1 MGSSSNLL
9 HYQNKNSILRKC
21 EKLFPFML
29 AKLVSKWV
37 MPVGNFTAW
46 NMVFSQTVKCH
57 LTRPLVVVMIH
68 STPFSLKLVL
78 ANMSHVPFS
87 LIWNQLL
94 LMKSALVHT
103 DNFSTQNNSS
113 LVKKMLPTTTPE
125 VTTPLVKKSSN

>member
-37 MPVGNFTAW
+37 MPVGNSTAW
-46 NMVFSQTVKCH
+46 NTVFNQTVKCH
-57 LTRPLVVVMIH
+57 LTRPLVVVMTH
-68 STPFSLKLVL
+68 STLSSPKPAL
-78 ANMSHVPFS
+78 ANTSHVPSS

-94 LMKSALVHT
+94 LMKSVLELTV
-103 DNFSTQNNSS
+103 NSSIQNN
-113 LVKKMLPTTTPE
+113 
-125 VTTPLVKKSSN
+125 